1 MYLVFG
7 NIPIEEIVVL
17 SLVNFP
23 EKKKVMLDDTDEEN
37 LTETFQ
43 MLMNDEHFS
52 DLVERQNERRSRTER

>member
-43 MLMNDEHFS
+43 MS
-52 DLVERQNERRSRTER
+52 S